1 MQFAPGSNF
10 GFRHYNRSFTVVF
23 LCKNCINI
31 WNYTWKY
38 QVFRVFLYITCT
50 RDIFV
55 GTCIIFVAI
64 FIDFRGCSFMRKSLL
79 FMLSS
84 KYLTGATVRK
94 PCTNC
99 HNSWEILFLISFPK
113 MMLLG
118 NEIISLS
125 VHRSRKYHL
134 HYFTC
139 TDKNG
144 EQWKWK
150 VCYLSSLFCLLF
162 ENQTWIL
169 TKSTLI
175 FKSTMYPLPQK
186 R

>member
-1 MQFAPGSNF
+1 MTRQGLRP
-10 GFRHYNRSFTVVF
+10 VQ
-23 LCKNCINI
+23 
-31 WNYTWKY
+31 WNYKWKY
-38 QVFRVFLYITCT
+38 QVFRVFLYNTCT
-50 RDIFV
+50 WNIFV
-55 GTCIIFVAI
+55 GTCVIFVAI

-99 HNSWEILFLISFPK
+99 HNSGEILFLISFPK

-118 NEIISLS
+118 KWNHYTSLS
-125 VHRSRKYHL
+125 VHHCRKYHL

-144 EQWKWK
+144 EEWKWK
-150 VCYLSSLFCLLF
+150 VCYLSSLCCLLF

-175 FKSTMYPLPQK
+175 FKSTTHYPKKDKENDNLH
-186 R
+186 

>member
-1 MQFAPGSNF
+1 MSGLLYVLFWGFSLYPKQCNDSQPWSQLRIKQISTVKLSAFLFSSYYNKTLQFAPGSNF
-10 GFRHYNRSFTVVF
+10 RFSIKTGVLSYYFYVS
-23 LCKNCINI
+23 LASK
-31 WNYTWKY
+31 YKWKY

-99 HNSWEILFLISFPK
+99 HNSGEILFLISFPK

-118 NEIISLS
+118 KLN
-125 VHRSRKYHL
+125 H
-134 HYFTC
+134 FTKC
-139 TDKNG
+139 
-144 EQWKWK
+144 
-150 VCYLSSLFCLLF
+150 S
-162 ENQTWIL
+162 
-169 TKSTLI
+169 
-175 FKSTMYPLPQK
+175 
-186 R
+186 